1 MEHSDVAATPVAAA
15 LPIATTARSR
25 VRYLVLAMLFIV
37 TAINVGDRATLSI
50 TGTALTQVLEINSIT
65 LGYIFAAFAWAYVL
79 GQLPGGWLLDK
90 FGSVRVYGVSLF
102 LWSTITVAQ
111 GMIGFLSVPI
121 AIATLF
127 VLRFLLGLIEAPVYP
142 ANNRIVAAWFPLQ
155 ERGTATVIYNSS
167 MYLSVVM
174 LAPAMGF
181 VAHNYGW
188 EHVYWLMGGLGIVV
202 SLIWFK
208 VVKSPR
214 EHPMVNSAELAYI
227 QEGGAQVDMDAP
239 KAKGAFIPRF
249 SDLKVL
255 IKSPMMWSIYLGK
268 YCDTSLQYFFLTWFP
283 IYLVKG
289 RGLNIMEA
297 GAIAAIPGICGLLGA
312 LCGGA
317 ICDVLIRKGFSLTVA
332 RKIPLVCGMSMGA
345 TLVLCNFTDSIW
357 IVTLLMSLAI
367 FGKGIVA
374 VDWTLVSDTAPKE
387 ITGMAGGLFNMC
399 GNISGI
405 FTPIIIGYIVQTT
418 GSFEGALYVVA
429 GHALLGAVAFLSM
442 GTLKRLEL
450 ERVAKTS

>member
-1 MEHSDVAATPVAAA
+1 VDHSNVADSASTAVATAAR
-15 LPIATTARSR
+15 TK
-25 VRYLVLAMLFIV
+25 VRYYILAMLFIV

-50 TGTALTQVLEINSIT
+50 TGSALTQVLSINSLT
-65 LGYIFAAFAWAYVL
+65 LGYIFSAFAWAYVL

-90 FGSVRVYGVSLF
+90 FGSARVYGISLF

-111 GMIGFLSVPI
+111 GLIGFFSVPV
-121 AIATLF
+121 AVATLF

-155 ERGTATVIYNSS
+155 ERGLATVIYNSS

-174 LAPAMGF
+174 LAPLMGF
-181 VAHNYGW
+181 IAHNYGW
-188 EHVYWLMGGLGIVV
+188 EHVYWFMGGLGILV
-202 SLIWFK
+202 SFVWFK
-208 VVKSPR
+208 LVKGPTD
-214 EHPMVNSAELAYI
+214 HPMVNAAELEHI
-227 QEGGAQVDMDAP
+227 RSGGAEVDMDKP
-239 KAKGAFIPRF
+239 KLAGAFKPRF

-255 IKSPMMWSIYLGK
+255 LRSPMMWSIYLGK

-297 GAIAAIPGICGLLGA
+297 GAIAAVPGICGLLGA
-312 LCGGA
+312 LFGGA
-317 ICDVLIRKGFSLTVA
+317 ICDFLLRKGFSLTVA
-332 RKIPLVCGMSMGA
+332 RKIPLVCGMCMGA
-345 TLVLCNFTDSIW
+345 TLVMCNFTESVW
-357 IVTLLMSLAI
+357 VVTALMSLAI

-374 VDWTLVSDTAPKE
+374 VDWTLVSDTAPKQ
-387 ITGMAGGLFNMC
+387 ITGMAGGLFNMF

-405 FTPIIIGYIVQTT
+405 ITPVIIGYIVQTT

-429 GHALLGAVAFLSM
+429 GHALLGALAFLSM
-442 GTLKRLEL
+442 GTLRKLEL
-450 ERVAKTS
+450 ARAV

>member
-1 MEHSDVAATPVAAA
+1 MDHSNVADSPAAAVAATA
-15 LPIATTARSR
+15 ARSK
-25 VRYLVLAMLFIV
+25 VRYYILAMLFIV

-50 TGTALTQVLEINSIT
+50 TGTALTQVLGINSIT
-65 LGYIFAAFAWAYVL
+65 LGYIFSAFAWAYVL

-90 FGSVRVYGVSLF
+90 FGSARVYGVSLF

-111 GMIGFLSVPI
+111 GMIGFFSVSV
-121 AIATLF
+121 AVAMLF

-155 ERGTATVIYNSS
+155 ERGLATVIYNSS

-174 LAPAMGF
+174 LAPLMGF
-181 VAHNYGW
+181 IAHTYGW
-188 EHVYWLMGGLGIVV
+188 EHVYWFMGGLGIVV

-208 VVKSPR
+208 LVKGPT
-214 EHPMVNSAELAYI
+214 EHPLVNAAELEHI
-227 QEGGAQVDMDAP
+227 RSGGADVDMDKP
-239 KAKGAFIPRF
+239 KAKDAFRPKF

-255 IKSPMMWSIYLGK
+255 LKSPMMWSIYLGK

-312 LCGGA
+312 LCGGT
-317 ICDVLIRKGFSLTVA
+317 ICDVLLRRGVSLTVA

-345 TLVLCNFTDSIW
+345 TLVLCNFTDSVW
-357 IVTLLMSLAI
+357 VVTLLMSMAI
-367 FGKGIVA
+367 FGKGVVA
-374 VDWTLVSDTAPKE
+374 VDWTLVSDTAPKQ
-387 ITGMAGGLFNMC
+387 ITGMAGGLFNMF

-405 FTPIIIGYIVQTT
+405 FTPIIIGYIVQAT

-429 GHALLGAVAFLSM
+429 GHALLGALAFLSM
-442 GTLKRLEL
+442 GRLHRLEL
-450 ERVAKTS
+450 ARAN